1 MAFYHSYSSD
11 DDSYSLSMYK
21 ELKIL
26 DELEYMKWLGWK
38 ADFQN
43 VMRCL
48 GLSVALDQ
56 EKPNE
61 PTLQDTSLNEEK
73 PNEPTQNPSLTSL
86 VTSLT
91 SLLEK
96 ADLARYQKWMR
107 CDELIIDY
115 LKGKLSR
122 DICLRL
128 KLEAGDGANAKQT
141 LDALER
147 LVLEDERRNS
157 IATFQELM
165 DMRYEG
171 EGEVGQHL
179 DRVEVLLQKLRAADI
194 VLPEYFAKKLA
205 FNSLPPEFL
214 RLSFTDSDEK
224 WEWAELRR
232 RCVKFEMILMEI
244 RENEIREQQQQ
255 EEIGAKKRR
264 LVQCYC
270 CGKYGHI
277 ARNCWH
283 AST

>member
-1 MAFYHSYSSD
+1 MAFYHSDSSD
-11 DDSYSLSMYK
+11 DDFYSLSLFK
-21 ELKIL
+21 ELETL

-38 ADFQN
+38 ANFLRI
-43 VMRCL
+43 MRCL

-61 PTLQDTSLNEEK
+61 PIQDTSHNEEN
-73 PNEPTQNPSLTSL
+73 PNEPTQVTSL
-86 VTSLT
+86 VASLT

-96 ADLARYQKWMR
+96 DNLAKYQKWMR

-141 LDALER
+141 LDAVER

-171 EGEVGQHL
+171 EGEVGRHL
-179 DRVEVLLQKLRAADI
+179 DLVHALVQKLRAADL
-194 VLPEYFAKKLA
+194 VLPLHFVKKLA
-205 FNSLPPEFL
+205 FKSLPSEFVPFMCANSAEEL
-214 RLSFTDSDEK
+214 
-224 WEWAELRR
+224 EWRELRR
-232 RCVKFEMILMEI
+232 RCVDFEMVLMKF
-244 RENEIREQQQQ
+244 RERESRCDQQG
-255 EEIGAKKRR
+255 ENGAKKRR
-264 LVQCYC
+264 LVQCYR

-277 ARNCWH
+277 ARNCWD
-283 AST
+283 ASA